1 MDNRFQIQHFDEAL
15 AFLEVFGVLFGR
27 ADQICLKVGHRLA
40 GDFKGANE
48 RFDILNRND
57 TANKTDQEVI

>member
-1 MDNRFQIQHFDEAL
+1 MGDRFQIQHFDEAL
-15 AFLEVFGVLFGR
+15 AFLEVFSVLFGR
-27 ADQICLKVGHRLA
+27 ADKIYLKIGNSLA

-57 TANKTDQEVI
+57 AANKTDHEAI